1 MLDPKQLEQKL
12 LMQSAGLMGLLAIAG
27 TVMGIVTGSS
37 AILLD
42 GVTAFIGVIIKM
54 MMIGTSKLVAHET
67 SKRFQFGY
75 WQFEPLVLI
84 LEGSFTLLIVIYALA
99 SGVTDLLAG
108 GRDVKVG
115 LAIGYALFFT
125 VADTFYIFYVRRIN
139 KRLKS
144 NLVKF
149 DNISW
154 TIDARLEAAIL
165 LSFIIALA
173 LKASPWAEYSI
184 YVDPLV
190 LIALSLQ
197 MMPSTFRILIP
208 SLKQISGV
216 APMNYHNRIQFIMDD
231 FMKKYG
237 FKDYV
242 TSVQA
247 YGNVKIVEIDILVDK
262 DFPAQTVEAFD
273 QIRNEI
279 DDAIGGHANEKWVTI
294 TFTATRKWMA
304 RDYTLDEEENEE
316 VVEAVE
322 KL

>member
-1 MLDPKQLEQKL
+1 MLDKKIIEQRL
-12 LMQSAGLMGLLAIAG
+12 LMQSAGLMGLLAVAG
-27 TVMGIVTGSS
+27 TIMGIISGSS

-42 GVTAFIGVIIKM
+42 GVTAFIGVIIKL
-54 MMIGTSKLVAHET
+54 MMIGTSKLVANET

-84 LEGSFTLLIVIYALA
+84 MEGSFTLLIVIYALA
-99 SGVTDLLAG
+99 SGITDLLAG
-108 GRDVKVG
+108 GRAVKID
-115 LAIGYALFFT
+115 LAIAYAIFFT
-125 VADTFYIFYVRRIN
+125 VADLIYILYVRRIN

-154 TIDARLEAAIL
+154 TIDVRLEAAIL
-165 LSFIIALA
+165 ISFIIALF
-173 LKASPWAEYSI
+173 LKASPWAAYAI

-197 MMPSTFRILIP
+197 MMPSSFRILIP
-208 SLKQISGV
+208 SLKQILGV
-216 APMNYHNRIQFIMDD
+216 APLAYHNRIQYIMDD
-231 FMKKYG
+231 FMKRYH
-237 FKDYV
+237 FLDYV

-247 YGNVKIVEIDILVDK
+247 YGNVKIVEIDILIDE
-262 DFPAQTVEAFD
+262 DFPAQTVTAFD

-304 RDYTLDEEENEE
+304 RDYTLDEEKQVDE
-316 VVEAVE
+316 
-322 KL
+322 L

>member
-1 MLDPKQLEQKL
+1 MIDKKVVEQRL
-12 LMQSAGLMGLLAIAG
+12 LAQSAGLMGLLAVAG
-27 TVMGIVTGSS
+27 TIMGIISGSS

-42 GVTAFIGVIIKM
+42 GVTAFIGVIIKL

-84 LEGSFTLLIVIYALA
+84 MEGSFTLLIVIYALA
-99 SGVTDLLAG
+99 SGVMDLLGG
-108 GRDVKVG
+108 GRLVKVD

-125 VADTFYIFYVRRIN
+125 IADLIYILYVRRIN
-139 KRLKS
+139 RRLKS

-154 TIDARLEAAIL
+154 TIDVRLEFAIL
-165 LSFIIALA
+165 LSFIIAMVLRFTPF
-173 LKASPWAEYSI
+173 ASYERF
-184 YVDPLV
+184 VDPIV

-197 MMPSTFRILIP
+197 MMPSTFRILLP
-208 SLKQISGV
+208 SLKQILGV
-216 APMNYHNRIQFIMDD
+216 APLKYHNRIQFIMDD
-231 FMKKYG
+231 FMKRYH
-237 FKDYV
+237 FLDYV

-247 YGNVKIVEIDILVDK
+247 YGNVKIVEIDILIDE
-262 DFPAQTVEAFD
+262 DFPAQTVTAFD

-279 DDAIGGHANEKWVTI
+279 DEAIGGHANEKWVTI

-304 RDYTLDEEENEE
+304 RDYTLDEEE
-316 VVEAVE
+316 
-322 KL
+322 